1 MPLMQGLLRRKGP
14 ATSASDANIRRHSF
28 LSPDTLTM
36 QEQPIIDGRAS
47 EQIPRRPSAADF
59 LTPTSTTGRPTPGRM
74 SAESG
79 RDRLERSI
87 SPTIQDETQKHR
99 RFSMLRFR
107 HASDPQLS
115 ARAKLHATHQTT
127 QPEAPPLPRRE
138 NTLIEQLNDLANM
151 NNSSS

>member
-1 MPLMQGLLRRKGP
+1 MPLMPGLLRRKGP
-14 ATSASDANIRRHSF
+14 GNSASDANIRRHSF
-28 LSPDTLTM
+28 LSPDALTVGD
-36 QEQPIIDGRAS
+36 QPAIDGRAS

-59 LTPTSTTGRPTPGRM
+59 LTPTSTTGPPVPGRR

-87 SPTIQDETQKHR
+87 SPIIQDETHKHR

-115 ARAKLHATHQTT
+115 ARAKLHAANHTT
-127 QPEAPPLPRRE
+127 QPEAPPLPQRK
-138 NTLIEQLNDLANM
+138 TAPI
-151 NNSSS
+151 